1 MTFESFDRRV
11 VRLWRSKLHHLGID
25 GSVEVHTTTLL
36 LLRFLFGWRVV
47 RAVVMR
53 FSHLKSLKAAFR
65 AAKGGKDLSNTI
77 VVKETL
83 FVFLDALLRVIF
95 MFKFVTLYELA
106 KRVTRAV
113 RVTRAMRGA
122 RAGTCFGIM

>member
-47 RAVVMR
+47 RAVVMVLVKVDV
-53 FSHLKSLKAAFR
+53 SSPLIQWLVDVQCIINCMWHVA
-65 AAKGGKDLSNTI
+65 
-77 VVKETL
+77 VVVL
-83 FVFLDALLRVIF
+83 V
-95 MFKFVTLYELA
+95 
-106 KRVTRAV
+106 
-113 RVTRAMRGA
+113 
-122 RAGTCFGIM
+122 